1 MTISSFARASLAALA
16 VSTSTLA
23 MAQDTQPVTEV
34 AATDGDIV
42 VTAQRREQ
50 SLLDVPLAV
59 TALSGDTLADRG
71 ITNSA
76 QLGSA
81 VPNLQINSPYGDTQ
95 PNFSLRGIGVANE
108 YNSNQA
114 SPVGVYLDDV
124 YLAPRTSHGMGL
136 FDLDRIEVLRGP
148 QGTLFG
154 RNTTGGAINFI
165 TKKPSLSGNDGY
177 VQVGYANF
185 NTFTAQGAAEATLAE
200 DVAGLRLAVNYAKG
214 DGKIKN
220 VFAGGRDANSVDTLQ
235 GRASLRLKPSDGLD
249 IVLRAYVGRD
259 RGTQAAVHGLLPFR
273 TGLKFFE
280 INESRIGNN
289 DTDAWGFSANIGL
302 ELSDTLSVTS
312 ITSYDGG
319 SQHLQQASDGS
330 PLDVLNIT
338 WRSNYRQFS
347 QELRANY
354 DGEGVNLVAGLFYGY
369 DRNIT
374 DNTFNLPLPPD
385 GGFFQHYRQER
396 RSKAVFAQADID
408 LTDQLVL
415 TLGARYTNDK
425 SRYEDAYAYLFVG
438 ALGAPETPIATTV
451 PCPGVAG
458 TCAYDPN
465 ARFALGDTNNALT
478 GRVALSYTFDSGTLV
493 YASYNRGYRAGA
505 VNGGGYTSSSGIYYI
520 EPERVNAYEVGVKG
534 RAFDRRLT
542 YALSA
547 FYYDYSNQQLQ
558 DTRPGPV
565 SFLVNSP
572 ASEVYGLEF
581 ETTLRAS
588 SSFRL
593 NAAVGILGSQ
603 YKELTLQGTDL
614 SGNDLPFAPTVTAQL
629 GVEWDVLPIADGK
642 LTFAPNVA
650 YSSRQYFSPFN
661 ELNAAGTAQNNA
673 ELQQDGNAKV
683 NLSLSWSNDR
693 FTLRAFADNLL
704 NRKTYGY
711 GLDLRGAGFPYN
723 FLVPATP
730 RTYGISARVNF

>member
-1 MTISSFARASLAALA
+1 MTVSSFARASLAALA

-23 MAQDTQPVTEV
+23 MAQDAQPVTEV

-59 TALSGDTLADRG
+59 TALGGDTLAERG

-76 QLGSA
+76 QLGDA
-81 VPNLQINSPYGDTQ
+81 VPNLQINSPYGNTQ

-165 TKKPSLSGNDGY
+165 TKKPSLSGTDGY

-185 NTFTAQGAAEATLAE
+185 DTFTAQGAAEATLAE
-200 DVAGLRLAVNYAKG
+200 DVAGLRVAVNYAKG
-214 DGKIKN
+214 DGQIKN
-220 VFAGGRDANSVDTLQ
+220 VFAGGRDAASVDTLQ
-235 GRASLRLKPSDGLD
+235 GRASLRVKPTDGLD
-249 IVLRAYVGRD
+249 IMLRAYAGRD
-259 RGTQAAVHGLLPFR
+259 RGTQAAVHGLEPFR
-273 TGLKFFE
+273 TGLGFFE
-280 INESRIGNN
+280 TNENRIGDNK
-289 DTDAWGFSANIGL
+289 TDAWGFSANIAL
-302 ELSDTLSVTS
+302 ELSDTLSLTS

-319 SQHLQQASDGS
+319 KQDLQQAADGS
-330 PLDVLNIT
+330 PIDLLDIN

-354 DGEGVNLVAGLFYGY
+354 DGDGVTFVGGLFYGW

-374 DNTFNLPLPPD
+374 NNTFNLPLPPA
-385 GGFFQHYRQER
+385 GGFFQHYRQVR
-396 RSKAVFAQADID
+396 KSYAIFGQADVD
-408 LTDQLVL
+408 LADRLVL
-415 TLGARYTNDK
+415 TVGARYTKDK
-425 SRYEDAYAYLFVG
+425 SRYDDAFAYLFVG
-438 ALGAPETPIATTV
+438 GVDDPQTPIATTV

-458 TCAYDPN
+458 TCPYDPN
-465 ARFALGDTNNALT
+465 ARFGLADTNNALT
-478 GRVALSYTFDSGTLV
+478 GRVALSYTFDQGPLV

-505 VNGGGYTSSSGIYYI
+505 VNGGGYTSSAGIGYI
-520 EPERVNAYEVGVKG
+520 EPERVNAYEVGIKG
-534 RAFDRRLT
+534 RAGRRLLT
-542 YALSA
+542 YAASA

-558 DTRPGPV
+558 DTRAGPV
-565 SFLVNSP
+565 SFLVNAPS
-572 ASEVYGLEF
+572 SEVYGFEI
-581 ETTLRAS
+581 ETTLRPTTGFRVDAS
-588 SSFRL
+588 
-593 NAAVGILGSQ
+593 LGWLHSK
-603 YKELTLQGTDL
+603 YKELTLQGADL
-614 SGNDLPFAPTVTAQL
+614 SGNELPFAPKLTAQL
-629 GVEWDVLPIADGK
+629 GFEWDMIELGGGA

-650 YSSRQYFSPFN
+650 YTSRQYYSPFN
-661 ELNAAGTAQNNA
+661 EINAPGTPQVNS
-673 ELQQDGNAKV
+673 ELQQGANAKV
-683 NLSLSWSNDR
+683 NASLSWSNDAL
-693 FTLRAFADNLL
+693 TVRAFANNLFD
-704 NRKTYGY
+704 RKTYGY

-723 FLVPATP
+723 FLVPSAP
-730 RTYGISARVNF
+730 RTYGVSLRYSF